1 MVVSWADRLIVL
13 GFNDRNVSI
22 ASWCN
27 TQIRTFEV
35 SVWELFRSE
44 PAPLIGDVAVVSTIA
59 VKINPMRGLNFLGFT
74 FGVKYCA
81 LFTVVL
87 SLILSAGFVEVVD
100 SLSAVLSET
109 LSEAEVD
116 AGVDWFT
123 SATWAGFDTS
133 IKDLFSSA
141 ILEEISCCWIVRLD
155 PRGGPFAISWEN
167 ISFLSDW
174 GLSIGVVALFKAVL
188 WDAGRLGLISGT
200 SLLVEHPIL
209 TSELN
214 VEEIKRSIFL

>member
-1 MVVSWADRLIVL
+1 
-13 GFNDRNVSI
+13 
-22 ASWCN
+22 
-27 TQIRTFEV
+27 
-35 SVWELFRSE
+35 
-44 PAPLIGDVAVVSTIA
+44 VSTIA

-123 SATWAGFDTS
+123 SAT
-133 IKDLFSSA
+133 
-141 ILEEISCCWIVRLD
+141 
-155 PRGGPFAISWEN
+155 
-167 ISFLSDW
+167 
-174 GLSIGVVALFKAVL
+174 
-188 WDAGRLGLISGT
+188 
-200 SLLVEHPIL
+200 
-209 TSELN
+209 
-214 VEEIKRSIFL
+214 